1 MLSSRQSMSLDQN
14 LKLTID
20 STRSLVTTS
29 VKAVAA
35 AGERAYSSMAADW
48 MMALSDF
55 LGPAAMECHPFRRSA
70 TLEEWVNFRRVSS
83 PVGQRFSMLV
93 AVEETRGAGEAWLRI
108 AKTSS

>member
-1 MLSSRQSMSLDQN
+1 MPSSRRSMSPDQN

-20 STRSLVTTS
+20 STRSLLTTS
-29 VKAVAA
+29 VTAVAA
-35 AGERAYSSMAADW
+35 AGERAYSSMADW

-55 LGPAAMECHPFRRSA
+55 LGPAAMDCHTFGRSA
-70 TLEEWVNFRRVSS
+70 TLDEWVNFRRVSS

-93 AVEETRGAGEAWLRI
+93 AVEGTRGAGEAWFRI